1 LASLIVETVTT
12 HSLSLG
18 GVVLVGFTNFYTM
31 LTVENLTKE
40 FDGLTAVS
48 GLGFTVEPNTITGL
62 IGPNGAG
69 KTTTFNMIAGHLTP
83 SSGAVFFNEHEITG
97 LRPYQTFQLG
107 IVRTFQIPRP
117 FSGMTVLENLT
128 MVPRKQIGEK
138 LWNNWLQNSAVKKE
152 ELKIKDK
159 AKDLLEFLNLAD
171 LQNEF
176 SGNLSGGQL
185 KLLELGRALMSD
197 PKLILLDEPAAGVNP
212 ILLEEII
219 DRIKDIHRQ
228 GVTFLIIEHNM
239 ELVMRL
245 CSSILVMA
253 DGDMLMQGSPEEIRS
268 DPRLIDAFLGSEASP
283 RNN

>member
-1 LASLIVETVTT
+1 
-12 HSLSLG
+12 
-18 GVVLVGFTNFYTM
+18 
-31 LTVENLTKE
+31 
-40 FDGLTAVS
+40 
-48 GLGFTVEPNTITGL
+48 
-62 IGPNGAG
+62 
-69 KTTTFNMIAGHLTP
+69 
-83 SSGAVFFNEHEITG
+83 
-97 LRPYQTFQLG
+97 
-107 IVRTFQIPRP
+107 
-117 FSGMTVLENLT
+117 
-128 MVPRKQIGEK
+128 
-138 LWNNWLQNSAVKKE
+138 
-152 ELKIKDK
+152 
-159 AKDLLEFLNLAD
+159 
-171 LQNEF
+171 
-176 SGNLSGGQL
+176 L